1 MVSSIGSGTFYQNG
15 LGEAAVAPCLDHFV
29 FFFADTALKG
39 QDGDR
44 ERVWVGVEGALA
56 PNTSSLFPPEPPGAS
71 SNIIPVYCALL
82 ATVVLGLLAY
92 VAFKW

>member
-1 MVSSIGSGTFYQNG
+1 MSSVAFGTFCQDG
-15 LGEAAVAPCLDHFV
+15 LGEAGCRGFLDHFDLV
-29 FFFADTALKG
+29 FTDTALMG
-39 QDGDR
+39 QDRDR
-44 ERVWVGVEGALA
+44 ESVWVEVGGALA